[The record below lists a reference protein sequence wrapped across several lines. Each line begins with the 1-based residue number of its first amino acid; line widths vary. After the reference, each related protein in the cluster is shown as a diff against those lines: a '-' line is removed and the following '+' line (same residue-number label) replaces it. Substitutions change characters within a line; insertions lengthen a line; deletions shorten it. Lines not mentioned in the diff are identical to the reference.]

1 MASTP
6 LNGSTETQEERL
18 DRLRGV
24 FSVAVTDIAERLM
37 EELILGDDK
46 AKLCLDMAQF
56 TTYLMAIKITEARL
70 QEPAK
75 DKLLAAYWPMAKAL
89 KDEVPDM
96 LREYA
101 ARAAGGAASNG

>member
-1 MASTP
+1 MASTH
-6 LNGSTETQEERL
+6 LNGSTTETQEERL
-18 DRLRGV
+18 ERLR
-24 FSVAVTDIAERLM
+24 ERFGLVLENIVERVL

-70 QEPAK
+70 QEPTKANI
-75 DKLLAAYWPMAKAL
+75 LAAYWPMAKAL

-96 LREYA
+96 LRFYA
-101 ARAAGGAASNG
+101 EHPANGAAH

>member
-6 LNGSTETQEERL
+6 LNGSTTETQEERL
-18 DRLRGV
+18 ERLRGV
-24 FSVAVTDIAERLM
+24 FSAAVTDIADRLL
-37 EELILGDDK
+37 EELLLGDDK

-56 TTYLMAIKITEARL
+56 TTFLMAIKITEARL
-70 QEPAK
+70 QEPTK
-75 DKLLAAYWPMAKAL
+75 DKILAAYWPLAKAL

-101 ARAAGGAASNG
+101 TRVATQ